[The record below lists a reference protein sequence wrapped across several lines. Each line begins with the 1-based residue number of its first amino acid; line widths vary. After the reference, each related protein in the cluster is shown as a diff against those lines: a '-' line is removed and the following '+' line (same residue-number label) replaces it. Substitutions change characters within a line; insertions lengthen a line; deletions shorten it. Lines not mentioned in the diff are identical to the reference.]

1 MLGWTELPNAIEVN
15 EVGPRDG
22 FQAEDEFI
30 PTGRKVEIIDA
41 LSRTG
46 VAAIQI
52 TSVVHPKAVP
62 QLADAEEVMARIERV
77 PGVRYTVL
85 VPNLRGAER
94 AVPMRADGWE
104 LMLSVTD
111 SHSRS
116 NANRSTDEAL
126 KGMEPV
132 VALAREN
139 SVEVT
144 GSMATALGCPFEGR
158 VPFERVLYVAEA
170 YRAMGVGR
178 ISVADTVGVA
188 DPRLVFETM
197 AGLRERM
204 PGIEFGLHLHN
215 TRGMALANVLAA
227 LQAGVTEFD
236 SSVGD
241 TVGVADPRLVFET
254 ISGLRERL
262 PDVRFGLHLHNTRGM
277 ALANV
282 LAALQTG
289 VTEFDSS
296 VSGLGGCPFAPGA
309 TGNVSTEDLVH
320 MLALMGVRS
329 GVDLDAMLA
338 VAREV
343 RKVVGHPLESAVAR
357 AGKASDL
364 HEPPRAQVL

>member
-1 MLGWTELPNAIEVN
+1 MDFWTEQLPGAVEIN

-30 PTGRKVEIIDA
+30 PTERKVEIIDA

-46 VAAIQI
+46 VAAIQV

-62 QLADAEEVMARIERV
+62 QLADAEDVMARIERA

-94 AVPMRADGWE
+94 AVPMGADGWE

-116 NANRSTDEAL
+116 NANRNTDEAL
-126 KGMEPV
+126 RGMEPV

-139 SVEVT
+139 GVEVT
-144 GSMATALGCPFEGR
+144 GSMATALGCPFEGK

-170 YRAMGVGR
+170 YRTMGVRHLG
-178 ISVADTVGVA
+178 VADTVGVA

-197 AGLRERM
+197 SGLKERL
-204 PGIEFGLHLHN
+204 PGITLGLHLHN

-236 SSVGD
+236 SSVG
-241 TVGVADPRLVFET
+241 
-254 ISGLRERL
+254 
-262 PDVRFGLHLHNTRGM
+262 
-277 ALANV
+277 
-282 LAALQTG
+282 
-289 VTEFDSS
+289 
-296 VSGLGGCPFAPGA
+296 GLGGCPFAPGA
-309 TGNVSTEDLVH
+309 TGNISTEDLVH
-320 MLALMGVRS
+320 MLDLMGVGS
-329 GVDLDAMLA
+329 GVDLDSMLA

-343 RKVVGHPLESAVAR
+343 KEVVGHPLESAVAR
-357 AGKASDL
+357 AGKAEDL
-364 HEPPRAQVL
+364 HEAPRAQVL

>member
-1 MLGWTELPNAIEVN
+1 MHFSTEQLPGAVEIN

-30 PTGRKVEIIDA
+30 PTECKVEIIDA

-46 VAAIQI
+46 VAAIQV

-62 QLADAEEVMARIERV
+62 QLADAEDVMARIERA

-94 AVPMRADGWE
+94 AVPMGADGWE

-116 NANRSTDEAL
+116 NANRNTDEAL
-126 KGMEPV
+126 RGMEPV

-139 SVEVT
+139 GVEVT
-144 GSMATALGCPFEGR
+144 GSMATALGCPFEGK

-170 YRAMGVGR
+170 YREMGVRHLG
-178 ISVADTVGVA
+178 VADTVGVA

-197 AGLRERM
+197 SGLKERL
-204 PGIEFGLHLHN
+204 PGITLGLHLHN

-236 SSVGD
+236 SSVG
-241 TVGVADPRLVFET
+241 
-254 ISGLRERL
+254 
-262 PDVRFGLHLHNTRGM
+262 
-277 ALANV
+277 
-282 LAALQTG
+282 
-289 VTEFDSS
+289 
-296 VSGLGGCPFAPGA
+296 GLGGCPFAPGA
-309 TGNVSTEDLVH
+309 TGNISTEDLVH
-320 MLALMGVRS
+320 MLDLMGVGS
-329 GVDLDAMLA
+329 GVDLDSMLA

-343 RKVVGHPLESAVAR
+343 KEVVGHPLESAVAR
-357 AGKASDL
+357 AGKAEDL
-364 HEPPRAQVL
+364 HEAPQAQAL

>member
-1 MLGWTELPNAIEVN
+1 MNSWTEQLPGAVEIN

-22 FQAEDEFI
+22 FQAEKEFI
-30 PTGRKVEIIDA
+30 PTDRKVEIIDA

-46 VAAIQI
+46 VAAIQA

-62 QLADAEEVMARIERV
+62 QLADAEEVMVRIERA

-94 AVPMRADGWE
+94 AVPMGADGWE

-116 NANRSTDEAL
+116 NANRNTDEAL

-139 SVEVT
+139 GVEVT
-144 GSMATALGCPFEGR
+144 GSMATALGCPFEGK

-170 YRAMGVGR
+170 YRAMGVRHLG
-178 ISVADTVGVA
+178 VADTVGVA

-197 AGLRERM
+197 SGLKERL
-204 PGIEFGLHLHN
+204 PGIKLGLHLHN

-236 SSVGD
+236 SSVG
-241 TVGVADPRLVFET
+241 
-254 ISGLRERL
+254 
-262 PDVRFGLHLHNTRGM
+262 
-277 ALANV
+277 
-282 LAALQTG
+282 
-289 VTEFDSS
+289 
-296 VSGLGGCPFAPGA
+296 GLGGCPFAPGA
-309 TGNVSTEDLVH
+309 TGNISTEDLVH
-320 MLALMGVRS
+320 MLDLMGVRS
-329 GVDLDAMLA
+329 GVDLDSMLA

-343 RKVVGHPLESAVAR
+343 REIVGHPLESAVAR
-357 AGKASDL
+357 AGKADDL
-364 HEPPRAQVL
+364 HEAPQAQAL

>member
-1 MLGWTELPNAIEVN
+1 MGSWVEHPGVVEIN

-22 FQAEDEFI
+22 FQAEEDFI
-30 PTGRKVEIIDA
+30 PTERKVEVIDA

-46 VAAIQI
+46 VASIQV

-94 AVPMRADGWE
+94 AVPMGADGWE

-116 NANRSTDEAL
+116 NANRGTEEAL

-132 VALAREN
+132 VALARE
-139 SVEVT
+139 SGVEVT
-144 GSMATALGCPFEGR
+144 GSMATALGCPFEGK

-170 YRAMGVGR
+170 YRAMGVRR

-188 DPRLVFETM
+188 DPRLVFVTM

-236 SSVGD
+236 SSVG
-241 TVGVADPRLVFET
+241 
-254 ISGLRERL
+254 
-262 PDVRFGLHLHNTRGM
+262 
-277 ALANV
+277 
-282 LAALQTG
+282 
-289 VTEFDSS
+289 
-296 VSGLGGCPFAPGA
+296 GLGGCPFAPGA

-320 MLALMGVRS
+320 MLDLTGIRS

-338 VAREV
+338 VAHKV
-343 RKVVGHPLESAVAR
+343 KQVVGHPLESAVAR

-364 HEPPRAQVL
+364 HEAPRAQVL

>member
-1 MLGWTELPNAIEVN
+1 MVGWTALPGAVEVN

-46 VAAIQI
+46 VTAIQV

-62 QLADAEEVMARIERV
+62 QLVDAEEVMARIERV

-94 AVPMRADGWE
+94 AVPMNADGWE

-116 NANRSTDEAL
+116 NANRSTEEAL

-132 VALAREN
+132 VALARE
-139 SVEVT
+139 SGVEVT
-144 GSMATALGCPFEGR
+144 GSMATALGCPFEGK

-170 YRAMGVGR
+170 YRAMGVSH

-197 AGLRERM
+197 SGLKESL
-204 PGIEFGLHLHN
+204 PDVALGLHLHN
-215 TRGMALANVLAA
+215 TRGMALANVVAA
-227 LQAGVTEFD
+227 LHAEVTEFD
-236 SSVGD
+236 S
-241 TVGVADPRLVFET
+241 
-254 ISGLRERL
+254 
-262 PDVRFGLHLHNTRGM
+262 
-277 ALANV
+277 AL
-282 LAALQTG
+282 G
-289 VTEFDSS
+289 
-296 VSGLGGCPFAPGA
+296 GLGGCPFAPGA
-309 TGNVSTEDLVH
+309 SGNVSTEDLVH
-320 MLALMGVRS
+320 MLDLMGIRS
-329 GVDLDAMLA
+329 GVDLDAVLA
-338 VAREV
+338 VSREV
-343 RKVVGHPLESAVAR
+343 KKIAGHPLESAVAR
-357 AGKASDL
+357 AGKSSDL
-364 HEPPRAQVL
+364 HEAPRAQVL

>member
-1 MLGWTELPNAIEVN
+1 MSVWAELPDSVEIN

-30 PTGRKVEIIDA
+30 PTERKVEIIDL

-46 VAAIQI
+46 VATIQA

-62 QLADAEEVMARIERV
+62 QLADAEEVMARIEHAQ
-77 PGVRYTVL
+77 GVRYTVL

-94 AVPMRADGWE
+94 AVPMNADRWE

-116 NANRSTDEAL
+116 NANRSTEEAL

-132 VALAREN
+132 VALARE
-139 SVEVT
+139 SGVEVT
-144 GSMATALGCPFEGR
+144 GSMATALGCPFEGK

-170 YRAMGVGR
+170 YHAMGVR
-178 ISVADTVGVA
+178 HLSVADTVGVA

-197 AGLRERM
+197 SGLKERL
-204 PGIEFGLHLHN
+204 PDVGIGLHLHN

-227 LQAGVTEFD
+227 LRAGVTEFD
-236 SSVGD
+236 SSVG
-241 TVGVADPRLVFET
+241 
-254 ISGLRERL
+254 
-262 PDVRFGLHLHNTRGM
+262 
-277 ALANV
+277 
-282 LAALQTG
+282 
-289 VTEFDSS
+289 
-296 VSGLGGCPFAPGA
+296 GLGGCPFAPGA

-320 MLALMGVRS
+320 MLDLMGVRS
-329 GVDLDAMLA
+329 GVDLDAMLV

-343 RKVVGHPLESAVAR
+343 EKVVGHPLESAVAR

-364 HEPPRAQVL
+364 HEAPREQVL

>member
-1 MLGWTELPNAIEVN
+1 MVGWTALPGAVEVN

-30 PTGRKVEIIDA
+30 PTGRKLEIIDA

-46 VAAIQI
+46 VTAIQV

-62 QLADAEEVMARIERV
+62 QLVDAEEVMARIERV

-94 AVPMRADGWE
+94 AVPMNADGWE

-116 NANRSTDEAL
+116 NANRSTEEAL

-132 VALAREN
+132 VALARE
-139 SVEVT
+139 SGVEVT
-144 GSMATALGCPFEGR
+144 GSMATALGCPFEGK

-170 YRAMGVGR
+170 YRAMGVSH

-197 AGLRERM
+197 SGLKESL
-204 PGIEFGLHLHN
+204 PDVALGLHLHN

-227 LQAGVTEFD
+227 LHAEVTEFD
-236 SSVGD
+236 S
-241 TVGVADPRLVFET
+241 
-254 ISGLRERL
+254 
-262 PDVRFGLHLHNTRGM
+262 
-277 ALANV
+277 AL
-282 LAALQTG
+282 G
-289 VTEFDSS
+289 
-296 VSGLGGCPFAPGA
+296 GLGGCPFAPGA
-309 TGNVSTEDLVH
+309 SGNVSTEDLVH
-320 MLALMGVRS
+320 MLDLMGIRS
-329 GVDLDAMLA
+329 GVDLDAVLA
-338 VAREV
+338 VSREV
-343 RKVVGHPLESAVAR
+343 KKIAGHPLESAVAR
-357 AGKASDL
+357 AGKSSDL
-364 HEPPRAQVL
+364 HEAPRAQVL

>member
-1 MLGWTELPNAIEVN
+1 MSAWAELPERVEIN

-22 FQAEDEFI
+22 FQAESEFI
-30 PTGRKVEIIDA
+30 PTERKVEIVDA

-46 VAAIQI
+46 VAAIQV

-77 PGVRYTVL
+77 PGLRYTVL

-94 AVPMRADGWE
+94 AVPMNADGWE

-139 SVEVT
+139 GVEVT

-158 VPFERVLYVAEA
+158 VPFERILYVAEA
-170 YRAMGVGR
+170 YRAMGVRHLG
-178 ISVADTVGVA
+178 VADTVGVA

-197 AGLRERM
+197 SGLSERM
-204 PGIEFGLHLHN
+204 PEMGLGLHLHN

-236 SSVGD
+236 SSVG
-241 TVGVADPRLVFET
+241 
-254 ISGLRERL
+254 
-262 PDVRFGLHLHNTRGM
+262 
-277 ALANV
+277 
-282 LAALQTG
+282 
-289 VTEFDSS
+289 
-296 VSGLGGCPFAPGA
+296 GLGGCPFAPGA
-309 TGNVSTEDLVH
+309 TGNISTEDLVH
-320 MLALMGVRS
+320 MLDLMGVAC
-329 GVDLDAMLA
+329 GVDLDSMLA
-338 VAREV
+338 VARDV
-343 RKVVGHPLESAVAR
+343 REVVGHPLESAVAR
-357 AGKASDL
+357 ASKASDL
-364 HEPPRAQVL
+364 HEAPRAQVL

>member
-1 MLGWTELPNAIEVN
+1 MNSWTEQLPGAVEIN

-30 PTGRKVEIIDA
+30 PTERKVEIVDA

-46 VAAIQI
+46 VAAIQV

-62 QLADAEEVMARIERV
+62 QLADAEDVMARIERT

-94 AVPMRADGWE
+94 AVPMEADGWE

-111 SHSRS
+111 SHSHS
-116 NANRSTDEAL
+116 NANRNTDEAL
-126 KGMEPV
+126 RGMEPV

-139 SVEVT
+139 GVEVT
-144 GSMATALGCPFEGR
+144 GSMATALGCPFEGK

-170 YRAMGVGR
+170 YRAMGVRHLG
-178 ISVADTVGVA
+178 VADTVGVA

-197 AGLRERM
+197 SGLKERL
-204 PGIEFGLHLHN
+204 PSITLGLHLHN

-236 SSVGD
+236 SSVG
-241 TVGVADPRLVFET
+241 
-254 ISGLRERL
+254 
-262 PDVRFGLHLHNTRGM
+262 
-277 ALANV
+277 
-282 LAALQTG
+282 
-289 VTEFDSS
+289 
-296 VSGLGGCPFAPGA
+296 GLGGCPFAPGA
-309 TGNVSTEDLVH
+309 TGNISTEDLVH
-320 MLALMGVRS
+320 MLDLMEVGS
-329 GVDLDAMLA
+329 GVDIDSMLA

-343 RKVVGHPLESAVAR
+343 KEVVGHPLESAVAR
-357 AGKASDL
+357 AGKADDL
-364 HEPPRAQVL
+364 HEAPQAQAL

>member
-1 MLGWTELPNAIEVN
+1 MNSWTDLPGAVEVN

-30 PTGRKVEIIDA
+30 PTQRKVEIIDT

-46 VAAIQI
+46 VASIQA

-139 SVEVT
+139 GVEVT
-144 GSMATALGCPFEGR
+144 GSMATALGCPFEGK

-170 YRAMGVGR
+170 YRAMGVR
-178 ISVADTVGVA
+178 RVSVADTVGVA
-188 DPRLVFETM
+188 DPRLVLETM
-197 AGLRERM
+197 SGLKERS
-204 PGIEFGLHLHN
+204 PDVEFGLHLHN

-227 LQAGVTEFD
+227 LRAGVTAFD
-236 SSVGD
+236 SSVG
-241 TVGVADPRLVFET
+241 
-254 ISGLRERL
+254 
-262 PDVRFGLHLHNTRGM
+262 
-277 ALANV
+277 
-282 LAALQTG
+282 
-289 VTEFDSS
+289 
-296 VSGLGGCPFAPGA
+296 GLGGCPFAPGA

-320 MLALMGVRS
+320 MLQLMGVRS

-343 RKVVGHPLESAVAR
+343 RDVVGHPLESAVAR

-364 HEPPRAQVL
+364 HEAPRAQAL

>member
-1 MLGWTELPNAIEVN
+1 MSAWAELPERVEIN

-22 FQAEDEFI
+22 FQAESEFI
-30 PTGRKVEIIDA
+30 PTERKVEIVDA

-46 VAAIQI
+46 VAAIQV

-77 PGVRYTVL
+77 PGLRYTVL

-94 AVPMRADGWE
+94 AVPMNADGWE

-139 SVEVT
+139 GVEVT

-158 VPFERVLYVAEA
+158 VPFERILYIAEA
-170 YRAMGVGR
+170 YRAMGVRHLG
-178 ISVADTVGVA
+178 VADTVGVA

-197 AGLRERM
+197 SGLRERM
-204 PGIEFGLHLHN
+204 PEMGLGLHLHN

-236 SSVGD
+236 SSVG
-241 TVGVADPRLVFET
+241 
-254 ISGLRERL
+254 
-262 PDVRFGLHLHNTRGM
+262 
-277 ALANV
+277 
-282 LAALQTG
+282 
-289 VTEFDSS
+289 
-296 VSGLGGCPFAPGA
+296 GLGGCPFAPGA
-309 TGNVSTEDLVH
+309 TGNISTEDLVH
-320 MLALMGVRS
+320 MLDLMGVAC
-329 GVDLDAMLA
+329 GVDLDSMLA
-338 VAREV
+338 VARDV
-343 RKVVGHPLESAVAR
+343 REVVGHPLESAVAR

-364 HEPPRAQVL
+364 HEAPRAQVL

>member
-1 MLGWTELPNAIEVN
+1 MPHWTELPAAVEVN

-22 FQAEDEFI
+22 FQAEEEFI
-30 PTGRKVEIIDA
+30 PTGRKVEVVDA

-46 VAAIQI
+46 VAAIQV

-62 QLADAEEVMARIERV
+62 QLADAEAVMARIERA

-85 VPNLRGAER
+85 VPNLHGAER
-94 AVPMRADGWE
+94 AVPMNADGWE

-139 SVEVT
+139 GVEVT
-144 GSMATALGCPFEGR
+144 GSLATALGCPFEGR

-170 YRAMGVGR
+170 YRAMKVMR

-188 DPRLVFETM
+188 DPRLVFDTM
-197 AGLRERM
+197 SRLKERL
-204 PGIEFGLHLHN
+204 PDVRLGLHLHN

-227 LQAGVTEFD
+227 LQAGVTQFD
-236 SSVGD
+236 SSVG
-241 TVGVADPRLVFET
+241 
-254 ISGLRERL
+254 
-262 PDVRFGLHLHNTRGM
+262 
-277 ALANV
+277 
-282 LAALQTG
+282 
-289 VTEFDSS
+289 
-296 VSGLGGCPFAPGA
+296 GLGGCPFAPGA
-309 TGNVSTEDLVH
+309 TGNISTEDLVH
-320 MLALMGVRS
+320 MLDLMGVRS
-329 GVDLDAMLA
+329 GVDLDSMLA

-343 RKVVGHPLESAVAR
+343 SEVVRHPLESAVAR

-364 HEPPRAQVL
+364 HEAPQTQVL

>member
-1 MLGWTELPNAIEVN
+1 MDSWVELPGVVEVN

-22 FQAEDEFI
+22 FQAEEDFI
-30 PTGRKVEIIDA
+30 PTERKVEVIDA

-46 VAAIQI
+46 VASIQV

-94 AVPMRADGWE
+94 AVPMGADGWE

-116 NANRSTDEAL
+116 NANRGTDQAL

-132 VALAREN
+132 VALARE
-139 SVEVT
+139 SGVEVT
-144 GSMATALGCPFEGR
+144 GSMATALGCPFEGK
-158 VPFERVLYVAEA
+158 VPFERVLHVAEA
-170 YRAMGVGR
+170 YRAMGVR
-178 ISVADTVGVA
+178 RLSVADTVGVA

-204 PGIEFGLHLHN
+204 PDAELGLHLHN

-236 SSVGD
+236 SSVG
-241 TVGVADPRLVFET
+241 
-254 ISGLRERL
+254 
-262 PDVRFGLHLHNTRGM
+262 
-277 ALANV
+277 
-282 LAALQTG
+282 
-289 VTEFDSS
+289 
-296 VSGLGGCPFAPGA
+296 GLGGCPFAPGA

-320 MLALMGVRS
+320 MLDLMGIRS
-329 GVDLDAMLA
+329 GVDLDSMLA
-338 VAREV
+338 VAYKV
-343 RKVVGHPLESAVAR
+343 KQVVGHPLESAVAR

-364 HEPPRAQVL
+364 HEAPRAQVL

>member
-1 MLGWTELPNAIEVN
+1 MNFSTEQLPGAVEIN

-30 PTGRKVEIIDA
+30 PTECKVEIIDA

-46 VAAIQI
+46 VAAIQV

-62 QLADAEEVMARIERV
+62 QLADAEDVMARIERA

-94 AVPMRADGWE
+94 AVPMGADGWE

-116 NANRSTDEAL
+116 NANRNTDEAL
-126 KGMEPV
+126 RGMEPV

-139 SVEVT
+139 GVEVT
-144 GSMATALGCPFEGR
+144 GSMATALGCPFEGK

-170 YRAMGVGR
+170 YRAMGVR
-178 ISVADTVGVA
+178 HLRVADTVGVA

-197 AGLRERM
+197 SGLKERL
-204 PGIEFGLHLHN
+204 PGITLGLHLHN

-236 SSVGD
+236 SSVG
-241 TVGVADPRLVFET
+241 
-254 ISGLRERL
+254 
-262 PDVRFGLHLHNTRGM
+262 
-277 ALANV
+277 
-282 LAALQTG
+282 
-289 VTEFDSS
+289 
-296 VSGLGGCPFAPGA
+296 GLGGCPFAPGA
-309 TGNVSTEDLVH
+309 TGNISTEDLVH
-320 MLALMGVRS
+320 MLDLMGVGS
-329 GVDLDAMLA
+329 GVDLDSMLA

-343 RKVVGHPLESAVAR
+343 KEVVGHPLESAVAR
-357 AGKASDL
+357 AGKAEDL
-364 HEPPRAQVL
+364 HEAPQAQAL

>member
-1 MLGWTELPNAIEVN
+1 MVFWAELPGVVEVN

-22 FQAEDEFI
+22 FQAEDDFI
-30 PTGRKVEIIDA
+30 PTGRKVEIVDA

-46 VAAIQI
+46 VAAIQV

-62 QLADAEEVMARIERV
+62 QLADAEEVMARIERA

-94 AVPMRADGWE
+94 AVPMNADRWE

-126 KGMEPV
+126 KGMGPV

-139 SVEVT
+139 GVEVT
-144 GSMATALGCPFEGR
+144 GSMATALGCPFEGK

-170 YRAMGVGR
+170 YRAMQVR
-178 ISVADTVGVA
+178 HISVADTVGVA
-188 DPRLVFETM
+188 NPRLVFETM
-197 AGLRERM
+197 SELKERL
-204 PGIEFGLHLHN
+204 PDVRLGLHLHN

-236 SSVGD
+236 SAIG
-241 TVGVADPRLVFET
+241 
-254 ISGLRERL
+254 
-262 PDVRFGLHLHNTRGM
+262 
-277 ALANV
+277 
-282 LAALQTG
+282 
-289 VTEFDSS
+289 
-296 VSGLGGCPFAPGA
+296 GLGGCPFAPGA

-320 MLALMGVRS
+320 MLDLMGVS
-329 GVDLDAMLA
+329 SSVDLDAVLA

-343 RKVVGHPLESAVAR
+343 REVVRHPLESAVAR

-364 HEPPRAQVL
+364 HEAPQTQVL

>member
-1 MLGWTELPNAIEVN
+1 MNSWTDLPGAVEIN

-30 PTGRKVEIIDA
+30 PTERKVEIIDA

-46 VAAIQI
+46 VAAIQV

-62 QLADAEEVMARIERV
+62 QLADAEEVMARIERA

-94 AVPMRADGWE
+94 VVPMEADGWE

-116 NANRSTDEAL
+116 NANRNTDEAL

-132 VALAREN
+132 VALARE
-139 SVEVT
+139 SGVEVT
-144 GSMATALGCPFEGR
+144 GSMATALGCPFEGK

-170 YRAMGVGR
+170 YRAMGVNR

-197 AGLRERM
+197 SGLKESL
-204 PGIEFGLHLHN
+204 PDVALGLHLHN

-227 LQAGVTEFD
+227 LHAGVTRFD
-236 SSVGD
+236 SSVG
-241 TVGVADPRLVFET
+241 
-254 ISGLRERL
+254 
-262 PDVRFGLHLHNTRGM
+262 
-277 ALANV
+277 
-282 LAALQTG
+282 
-289 VTEFDSS
+289 
-296 VSGLGGCPFAPGA
+296 GLGGCPFAPGA
-309 TGNVSTEDLVH
+309 TGNISTEDLVH
-320 MLALMGVRS
+320 MLGLMGIRS
-329 GVDLDAMLA
+329 GVDLDSILA
-338 VAREV
+338 VARDVKE
-343 RKVVGHPLESAVAR
+343 VVGHPLDSAVVR
-357 AGKASDL
+357 AGKADDL
-364 HEPPRAQVL
+364 HEAPQAQAL

>member
-1 MLGWTELPNAIEVN
+1 MSAWAELPNRVEIN

-22 FQAEDEFI
+22 FQAEDGFI
-30 PTGRKVEIIDA
+30 PTDRKVEIVDA

-46 VAAIQI
+46 VGAIQV

-62 QLADAEEVMARIERV
+62 QLADAEEVMARIERS
-77 PGVRYTVL
+77 PDVRYTVL

-94 AVPMRADGWE
+94 AVPMNADVWD

-116 NANRSTDEAL
+116 NANRGTDEAL

-139 SVEVT
+139 GAEVT
-144 GSMATALGCPFEGR
+144 GSMATALGCPFEGK

-170 YRAMGVGR
+170 YRAMGVRHLG
-178 ISVADTVGVA
+178 VADTVGVA

-197 AGLRERM
+197 SGLKERM
-204 PGIEFGLHLHN
+204 PEMGLALHLHN

-227 LQAGVTEFD
+227 MQAGVTGFD
-236 SSVGD
+236 SSVG
-241 TVGVADPRLVFET
+241 
-254 ISGLRERL
+254 
-262 PDVRFGLHLHNTRGM
+262 
-277 ALANV
+277 
-282 LAALQTG
+282 
-289 VTEFDSS
+289 
-296 VSGLGGCPFAPGA
+296 GLGGCPFAPGA

-320 MLALMGVRS
+320 MLDLMGVKS

-338 VAREV
+338 VVRDVRE
-343 RKVVGHPLESAVAR
+343 VVGHPLESAVAR

-364 HEPPRAQVL
+364 HEAPRAQVL

>member
-1 MLGWTELPNAIEVN
+1 MAGWAELPGAVEVN

-22 FQAEDEFI
+22 FQAEETFL
-30 PTGRKVEIIDA
+30 PTKRKVEIIDA

-46 VAAIQI
+46 VARVQV

-62 QLADAEEVMARIERV
+62 QLTDAEEVMGRIERV

-94 AVPMRADGWE
+94 AVQMGADGWE

-116 NANRSTDEAL
+116 NANRSTEEAL
-126 KGMEPV
+126 EGMEPV
-132 VALAREN
+132 VALARQNGVE
-139 SVEVT
+139 EVT
-144 GSMATALGCPFEGR
+144 GAMATALGCPFEGK

-170 YRAMGVGR
+170 YRAMGVR
-178 ISVADTVGVA
+178 HVSVADTVGVA

-197 AGLRERM
+197 AGLKEKL
-204 PGIEFGLHLHN
+204 PDVGFALHLHN

-236 SSVGD
+236 SSVG
-241 TVGVADPRLVFET
+241 
-254 ISGLRERL
+254 
-262 PDVRFGLHLHNTRGM
+262 
-277 ALANV
+277 
-282 LAALQTG
+282 
-289 VTEFDSS
+289 
-296 VSGLGGCPFAPGA
+296 GLGGCPFAPGA

-320 MLALMGVRS
+320 MLDLMGVRS
-329 GVDLDAMLA
+329 GVDLDAVLD

-343 RKVVGHPLESAVAR
+343 KEVVGHPLESAVAR
-357 AGKASDL
+357 AGKADAL
-364 HEPPRAQVL
+364 HEAPQEQVL

>member
-30 PTGRKVEIIDA
+30 PTGRKVVIIDA

-46 VAAIQI
+46 VAAIQV

-62 QLADAEEVMARIERV
+62 QLADAEEVMALIERV

-94 AVPMRADGWE
+94 AVPMNADGWE

-139 SVEVT
+139 GVEVT

-170 YRAMGVGR
+170 YRAMGVSHV
-178 ISVADTVGVA
+178 SVA
-188 DPRLVFETM
+188 
-197 AGLRERM
+197 
-204 PGIEFGLHLHN
+204 
-215 TRGMALANVLAA
+215 
-227 LQAGVTEFD
+227 
-236 SSVGD
+236 D

-282 LAALQTG
+282 LAALQAG

-296 VSGLGGCPFAPGA
+296 VGGLGGCPFAPGA